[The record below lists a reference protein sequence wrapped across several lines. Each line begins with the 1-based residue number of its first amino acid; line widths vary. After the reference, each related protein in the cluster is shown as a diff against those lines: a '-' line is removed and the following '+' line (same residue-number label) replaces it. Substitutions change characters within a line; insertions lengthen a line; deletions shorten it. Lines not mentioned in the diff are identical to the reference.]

1 MIDLCYIE
9 QEHTQIYLASREAV
23 AIISTSEKMNIIL
36 SREGKT
42 KKWLADQW
50 GISQPSITQKFKEDN
65 WKESDI
71 KKFCSI
77 MKLNYEIV
85 FTDTNG
91 DAGYFL

>member
-1 MIDLCYIE
+1 
-9 QEHTQIYLASREAV
+9 
-23 AIISTSEKMNIIL
+23 MNIIL

-71 KKFCSI
+71 RKFCDI
-77 MKLNYEIV
+77 MNMNYEVI
-85 FTDTNG
+85 FTSKGSDQDYNTTENRYG
-91 DAGYFL
+91 VSIL

>member
-1 MIDLCYIE
+1 
-9 QEHTQIYLASREAV
+9 
-23 AIISTSEKMNIIL
+23 MNIIL

-42 KKWLADQW
+42 KKWLAAQW

-71 KKFCSI
+71 KKFCNI

-85 FTDTNG
+85 FTDTSG
-91 DAGYFL
+91 ETV

>member
-1 MIDLCYIE
+1 MRICLGN
-9 QEHTQIYLASREAV
+9 REAIT
-23 AIISTSEKMNIIL
+23 IISTSEKMNIIL

-71 KKFCSI
+71 KKFCNI

-85 FTDTNG
+85 FTSKGSDQDYNTTEN
-91 DAGYFL
+91 

>member
-1 MIDLCYIE
+1 MR
-9 QEHTQIYLASREAV
+9 IYWGNREAIT
-23 AIISTSEKMNIIL
+23 IISTSEKMNIIL

-71 KKFCSI
+71 KKFCNI

-85 FTDTNG
+85 FTSKGSDQDYNTTEN
-91 DAGYFL
+91 

>member
-1 MIDLCYIE
+1 MRICLE
-9 QEHTQIYLASREAV
+9 NREV
-23 AIISTSEKMNIIL
+23 ITIISTSEKMNIIL

-71 KKFCSI
+71 KKFCTI

-85 FTDTNG
+85 FTDTSG
-91 DAGYFL
+91 ETV

>member
-1 MIDLCYIE
+1 MPICLE
-9 QEHTQIYLASREAV
+9 NREAIT
-23 AIISTSEKMNIIL
+23 IISTSEKMNIIL

-71 KKFCSI
+71 KKFCNI
-77 MKLNYEIV
+77 MNMNYEVI
-85 FTDTNG
+85 FISKGSDQDNYTTENRNC
-91 DAGYFL
+91 L

>member
-1 MIDLCYIE
+1 MIE
-9 QEHTQIYLASREAV
+9 REHMRICLENREAIT
-23 AIISTSEKMNIIL
+23 IISTSEKMNIIL

-71 KKFCSI
+71 KKFCNI

-85 FTDTNG
+85 FTDTSG
-91 DAGYFL
+91 ETV

>member
-1 MIDLCYIE
+1 MR
-9 QEHTQIYLASREAV
+9 IYLGNREAV
-23 AIISTSEKMNIIL
+23 TIISTSEKMNIIL

-77 MKLNYEIV
+77 MKLNYEVI
-85 FTDTNG
+85 FTSKGSDQDYNTTENRNC
-91 DAGYFL
+91 L

>member
-1 MIDLCYIE
+1 MR
-9 QEHTQIYLASREAV
+9 IYLGNREEIT
-23 AIISTSEKMNIIL
+23 IISTSEKMNIIL

-71 KKFCSI
+71 KKFCDI
-77 MKLNYEIV
+77 MNLNYEVI
-85 FTDTNG
+85 FTSKGSDQDNYTTEN
-91 DAGYFL
+91 

>member
-1 MIDLCYIE
+1 MGN
-9 QEHTQIYLASREAV
+9 REEIT
-23 AIISTSEKMNIIL
+23 IISTSEKMNIIL

-71 KKFCSI
+71 KKFCDI
-77 MKLNYEIV
+77 MNLNYEVI
-85 FTDTNG
+85 FTSKGSDQDNYTTEN
-91 DAGYFL
+91 

>member
-1 MIDLCYIE
+1 
-9 QEHTQIYLASREAV
+9 
-23 AIISTSEKMNIIL
+23 MNIIL

-50 GISQPSITQKFKEDN
+50 GISQPSITKKFQDNN

-71 KKFCSI
+71 KKFCNI

-85 FTDTNG
+85 FISKGSDQDNYTTKSKSS
-91 DAGYFL
+91 L

>member
-1 MIDLCYIE
+1 
-9 QEHTQIYLASREAV
+9 
-23 AIISTSEKMNIIL
+23 MNIIL

-50 GISQPSITQKFKEDN
+50 GISQPSITKKFQDNN

-71 KKFCSI
+71 KKFCNI

-85 FTDTNG
+85 FISKGSDQDNYTTEN
-91 DAGYFL
+91 

>member
-1 MIDLCYIE
+1 MR
-9 QEHTQIYLASREAV
+9 IYLGNREEIT
-23 AIISTSEKMNIIL
+23 IISTSEKMNIIL

-71 KKFCSI
+71 KKFC
-77 MKLNYEIV
+77 EIGRAHV
-85 FTDTNG
+85 
-91 DAGYFL
+91 

>member
-1 MIDLCYIE
+1 M
-9 QEHTQIYLASREAV
+9 QICLENREAIT
-23 AIISTSEKMNIIL
+23 IISTSEKMNIIL

-50 GISQPSITQKFKEDN
+50 GISQPSITKKFQDNN

-71 KKFCSI
+71 KKFCNI

-85 FTDTNG
+85 FISKGSDQDNYTTEN
-91 DAGYFL
+91 